1 MSEPFRDASSGPGL
15 DVVVTLPASTVE
27 KIEAAAK
34 ERGETVSGW
43 RRATLIK
50 AVAVEGQHDTIERW
64 REAEASM
71 PLPPVGS
78 DEWLRDEALRRVRE
92 PDPDMER

>member
-1 MSEPFRDASSGPGL
+1 MSRPFRDASSGGGL

-43 RRATLIK
+43 C
-50 AVAVEGQHDTIERW
+50 
-64 REAEASM
+64 
-71 PLPPVGS
+71 
-78 DEWLRDEALRRVRE
+78 
-92 PDPDMER
+92 

>member
-1 MSEPFRDASSGPGL
+1 M
-15 DVVVTLPASTVE
+15 TLPASTVE

-43 RRATLIK
+43 GRATLIE
-50 AVAVEGQHDTIERW
+50 AVAVEGRHDT
-64 REAEASM
+64 
-71 PLPPVGS
+71 

-92 PDPDMER
+92 PDPDR

>member
-1 MSEPFRDASSGPGL
+1 MSKPFRDASSGVGL

-27 KIEAAAK
+27 KIEAAAR

-43 RRATLIK
+43 CRATLIE
-50 AVAVEGQHDTIERW
+50 AVAVEDQLDTIDRW
-64 REAEASM
+64 VEAEASM

-78 DEWLRDEALRRVRE
+78 AEWLRDEALRRARE
-92 PDPDMER
+92 PDPDR

>member
-1 MSEPFRDASSGPGL
+1 MSRPFRDASSGGGL

-43 RRATLIK
+43 GRATLIE
-50 AVAVEGQHDTIERW
+50 AVAMDGQHDTVER
-64 REAEASM
+64 RLETEASM
-71 PLPPVGS
+71 PLPPAGS
-78 DEWLRDEALRRVRE
+78 DEWLRDDALRRARE
-92 PDPDMER
+92 PDPDR